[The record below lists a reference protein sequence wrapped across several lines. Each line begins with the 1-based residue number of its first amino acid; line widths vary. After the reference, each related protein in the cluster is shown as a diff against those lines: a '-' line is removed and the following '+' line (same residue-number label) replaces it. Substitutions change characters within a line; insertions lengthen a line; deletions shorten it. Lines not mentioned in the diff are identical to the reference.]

1 MLCRATEIGRWPVLV
16 CHRQILRPVAAGRN
30 HSAVTDIAD
39 SGCARRI
46 LRTRR
51 NNQDAVSLHSQRH
64 QLSGRS
70 RRCRWIGRSSG
81 DGDRATAVRN
91 IIAGEVFQLPLC
103 DGIKRV
109 PLQRQAIDLH
119 LWLDHKRKPLV
130 GQQPCFGCLGT
141 ADACSNKEC
150 ASQREQ
156 RCKPD
161 AVCHH
166 CLSITESHSRGSFC
180 RLPWES
186 CPLCRRSHSAGQAA
200 PSGDHPPARSHRR
213 DPPAAKGQW
222 A

>member
-1 MLCRATEIGRWPVLV
+1 
-16 CHRQILRPVAAGRN
+16 
-30 HSAVTDIAD
+30 
-39 SGCARRI
+39 
-46 LRTRR
+46 
-51 NNQDAVSLHSQRH
+51 
-64 QLSGRS
+64 
-70 RRCRWIGRSSG
+70 SSG

-141 ADACSNKEC
+141 ANACSNKEC

-156 RCKPD
+156 CCNPD
-161 AVCHH
+161 ALGHH

-180 RLPWES
+180 RLPLEP
-186 CPLCRRSHSAGQAA
+186 CPLCRRSHSAGK
-200 PSGDHPPARSHRR
+200 PARSG
-213 DPPAAKGQW
+213 DNPPVPTH
-222 A
+222 